1 MEARIEI
8 NDTIISCLI
17 DFQMHKQLMFGNKI
31 MVWKEFTQQ
40 MLMHTFFC
48 DFIQLVLKDA

>member
-17 DFQMHKQLMFGNKI
+17 NFQMHKQLMFGNKI

-40 MLMHTFFC
+40 MLMHAFFC
-48 DFIQLVLKDA
+48 DFI